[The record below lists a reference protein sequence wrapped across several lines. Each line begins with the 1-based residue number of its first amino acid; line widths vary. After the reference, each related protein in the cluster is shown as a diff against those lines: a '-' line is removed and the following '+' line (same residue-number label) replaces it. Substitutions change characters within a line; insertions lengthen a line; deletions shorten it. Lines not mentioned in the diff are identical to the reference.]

1 MELIK
6 SEFSLRGVIESRIGG
21 RDENQDSCGYKDTPI
36 GTAVVVCD
44 GMGGMQGGKYASM
57 IAVDTIINY
66 LMNQTAP
73 CDTAAVLQEAIQQA
87 NATIIQVGM
96 ENPHLYGMGTTVTA
110 LILDKHCATIAYVGD
125 SRVYQLRN
133 KKKVFRTFD
142 HSMVFEMVKGGV
154 MSEEEARCS
163 GQSNVILRALGIG
176 PEVKADIYKV
186 PYLEGDRFILCS
198 DGFWGAMPEKE
209 FLSYMT
215 KSENLGY
222 IVENLANRVDSIGR
236 ATGGMHDNL
245 TAAVLDVKCNSK
257 MKVKMSK
264 KVKVILLVLIVL
276 LSVSLALNAY
286 TIYKYCSKKVDNT
299 EQTLSDENPNSNEDN
314 APKTDAEKKIKK

>member
-186 PYLEGDRFILCS
+186 PYLE
-198 DGFWGAMPEKE
+198 
-209 FLSYMT
+209 
-215 KSENLGY
+215 
-222 IVENLANRVDSIGR
+222 
-236 ATGGMHDNL
+236 
-245 TAAVLDVKCNSK
+245 
-257 MKVKMSK
+257 
-264 KVKVILLVLIVL
+264 
-276 LSVSLALNAY
+276 
-286 TIYKYCSKKVDNT
+286 
-299 EQTLSDENPNSNEDN
+299 
-314 APKTDAEKKIKK
+314 